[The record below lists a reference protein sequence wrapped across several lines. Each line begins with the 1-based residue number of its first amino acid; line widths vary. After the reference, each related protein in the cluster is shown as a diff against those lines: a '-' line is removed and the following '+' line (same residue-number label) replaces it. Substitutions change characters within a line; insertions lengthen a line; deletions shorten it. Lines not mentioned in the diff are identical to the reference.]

1 MNRKTLFEIVIPSI
15 AGVAIVVAL
24 FLGWNQWVDQS
35 PGQREHA
42 VTTTAAA
49 DDYDEVDDNTLS
61 AADYEAEI
69 ENYQQQV
76 SELRDLLEQ
85 RQDTID
91 DLWAR
96 WDAAQENVDSAYAQ
110 LDSQHQNTYSAPS
123 SDADSSE
130 TVYITNS
137 GSKYHA
143 DGCQYLANSKIEISL
158 KKAKARGYTACS
170 VCGG

>member
-1 MNRKTLFEIVIPSI
+1 MKTLLKAVIAVS
-15 AGVAIVVAL
+15 VL
-24 FLGWNQWVDQS
+24 LGLT
-35 PGQREHA
+35 GC
-42 VTTTAAA
+42 A
-49 DDYDEVDDNTLS
+49 DS
-61 AADYEAEI
+61 SADYENQIAE
-69 ENYQQQV
+69 YQTEIADYKTEV
-76 SELRDLLEQ
+76 EELRDLLEQ

-96 WDAAQENVDSAYAQ
+96 WDAAQANVDSAYAQ
-110 LDSQHQNTYSAPS
+110 LDSQQQNTYSAPS